1 LQSTKKVIVP
11 ATDRIKYRRRTDV
24 ACVKNLVTKTK
35 SDGTCFAVGVGGD
48 RRFAAGF
55 AVVSRSQTRVRRRTT
70 SAASVASAARAAGAA
85 GAASAASAASA
96 GAASGGKVGR
106 IG

>member
-70 SAASVASAARAAGAA
+70 SAASVASAASAAGAA
-85 GAASAASAASA
+85 RAASAASA

>member
-1 LQSTKKVIVP
+1 M
-11 ATDRIKYRRRTDV
+11 

-70 SAASVASAARAAGAA
+70 SAASAASVASVASAASAAGAA
-85 GAASAASAASA
+85 RAASA